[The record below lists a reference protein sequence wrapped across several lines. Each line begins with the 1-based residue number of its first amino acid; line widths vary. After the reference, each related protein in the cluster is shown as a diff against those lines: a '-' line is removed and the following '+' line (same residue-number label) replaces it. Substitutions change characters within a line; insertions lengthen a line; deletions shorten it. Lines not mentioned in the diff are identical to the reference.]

1 MNTRSSSRQKVSTKK
16 STGKQTK
23 LNFDKNIYILEP
35 RVTQADKD
43 ICGMTNRDSS
53 SNDPSGA
60 SISTRMEE
68 KLDKLFNRL
77 DQVESTLKNEIREIV
92 GRVEAVEKKILNMA
106 DTTART
112 ENHAQKNSIE
122 IQQLQTRISLQDK
135 LIKALQ
141 QNVDDIQGRIRR
153 KTLIFRGV
161 PEGREGSDSWQNCKL
176 FISNFISNH
185 LGLRQRMEIERAHRS
200 PSVRDHNRA
209 VRRLIIVQFLRW
221 EDANIVLTYA
231 SKALKKNP
239 FKDEKGGTIPIFIEQ
254 MYSPEISRQ
263 RKQALLVRK
272 HLKNVF
278 PEAVVF
284 LKYHARLYIRYAED
298 KDLVQYDWKSY
309 KLN

>member
-1 MNTRSSSRQKVSTKK
+1 MLKSIVKQSYMNTRSSSRQKVSAKK
-16 STGKQTK
+16 STGKQTT
-23 LNFDKNIYILEP
+23 LNFDKNIDILEP
-35 RVTQADKD
+35 RVTNADKD

-53 SNDPSGA
+53 SNDPFGA

-68 KLDKLFNRL
+68 KLDKLLNRL
-77 DQVESTLKNEIREIV
+77 DQVEGTLKNEIREIV
-92 GRVEAVEKKILNMA
+92 GRVEAVERKILNMA

-112 ENHAQKNSIE
+112 ENHAQKNGIE
-122 IQQLQTRISLQDK
+122 IQQLQTRTSLQDK

-141 QNVDDIQGRIRR
+141 HNVDIQGRIRR

-185 LGLRQRMEIERAHRS
+185 LRLRQGMEIERAHRS

-209 VRRLIIVQFLRW
+209 VPRLIMVQFLRW
-221 EDANIVLTYA
+221 EDANTVLTYA

-254 MYSPEISRQ
+254 
-263 RKQALLVRK
+263 
-272 HLKNVF
+272 NV
-278 PEAVVF
+278 
-284 LKYHARLYIRYAED
+284 
-298 KDLVQYDWKSY
+298 
-309 KLN
+309 